1 MQFEIVT
8 SNIQERMS
16 PVTTTQSDEAS
27 RTISKVSIA
36 SQYTHCKN
44 SFNKL
49 LECTEASN
57 NQVIA
62 QRLSNEFGRLRI
74 WAGNSGAHRSG
85 RVSLDHRLR
94 EASHLHEELTKLLG
108 ELHQDLEE
116 GEHFPL
122 RHSSII
128 DSRTT

>member
-1 MQFEIVT
+1 MSQVT
-8 SNIQERMS
+8 A
-16 PVTTTQSDEAS
+16 TQSDEAS
-27 RTISKVSIA
+27 RTIPKVSIA
-36 SQYTHCKN
+36 SQYTDCTN

-49 LECTEASN
+49 LECIEASN
-57 NQVIA
+57 NQAIA

-116 GEHFPL
+116 GGLSP
-122 RHSSII
+122 RNSSVI